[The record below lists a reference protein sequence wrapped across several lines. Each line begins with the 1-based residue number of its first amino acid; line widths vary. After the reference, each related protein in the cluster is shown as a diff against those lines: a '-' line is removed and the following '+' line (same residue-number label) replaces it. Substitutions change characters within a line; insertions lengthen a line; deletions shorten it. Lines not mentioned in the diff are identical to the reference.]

1 MCFVFISCSTG
12 STALEYRMD
21 LNWLSAVSLLGTCGG
36 DGIGVRSYRIPS
48 ECHTVRAHHNKRAW
62 GKKKNLPARQLTP
75 GCQAVS
81 GHVYRVSPTLFFSP
95 NSAVLQET
103 ET

>member
-48 ECHTVRAHHNKRAW
+48 ECHTVRAHHNK
-62 GKKKNLPARQLTP
+62 KKKNQIKTFPRASSLPAVRQ
-75 GCQAVS
+75 
-81 GHVYRVSPTLFFSP
+81 
-95 NSAVLQET
+95 
-103 ET
+103 